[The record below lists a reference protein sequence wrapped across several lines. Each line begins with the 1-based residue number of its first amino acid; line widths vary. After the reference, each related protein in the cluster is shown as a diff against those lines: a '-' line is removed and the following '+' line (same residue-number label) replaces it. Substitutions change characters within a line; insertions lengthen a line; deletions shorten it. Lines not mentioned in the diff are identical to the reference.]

1 MPFLDTIKAD
11 WKANKDNPKG
21 QLILLLFRTA
31 QYINSHKALKI
42 VFFPFLVI
50 YILVVEWAWGVEI
63 SYKAHIGKGLK
74 LYHGH
79 GLVVNFSTVMGNYCT
94 LRQSTTIGNKGWI
107 GDDDD
112 SPIIGNWVDIGAN
125 VCIIGNIRIE
135 DHVLI
140 GAGSVVTKSIPSG
153 AVVVG
158 NPARIIKTKPS
169 TE

>member
-11 WKANKDNPKG
+11 WIANKDNPKG
-21 QLILLLFRTA
+21 QVVLLLFRTA
-31 QYINSHKALKI
+31 QHIHSHKALKI
-42 VFFPFLVI
+42 VLFPLLVI
-50 YILVVEWAWGVEI
+50 YILLVEWAWGIEI